1 METCRISFLEKS
13 NISEASRI
21 LSEAMLEVPNHIA
34 IFQGHGEKER
44 EIIEKM
50 FFELLSDLPGITFLA
65 WINKQIVGVMRMK
78 SCNGSKVSRTHL
90 KNRILVQDRGGA
102 EFQTG
107 GILWPKNIFEMGSNE
122 HAQTEEVN
130 NLDWRKS
137 HWHNEWARR
146 DPLNQHWH
154 LGPVGVLPSH
164 QGKGI
169 GTKLLSL
176 FCKEV
181 DACLAPAYL
190 ETDTDKNVR
199 FYERFGFQVVAET
212 EIFDVKNYFM
222 WREQNGYP
230 DC

>member
-1 METCRISFLEKS
+1 MQINEIKMEICRISFLEKS
-13 NISEASRI
+13 NISEASRV
-21 LSEAMLEVPNHIA
+21 LSEAMLKVPNHIA

-50 FFELLSDLPGITFLA
+50 FFELFSDLPGITFLA
-65 WINKQIVGVMRMK
+65 RINKQIVGVMRMK
-78 SCNGSKVSRTHL
+78 SCNGSK
-90 KNRILVQDRGGA
+90 I
-102 EFQTG
+102 
-107 GILWPKNIFEMGSNE
+107 SNE

-137 HWHNEWARR
+137 HWQNEWARQ
-146 DPLNQHWH
+146 DPLKQHWH
-154 LGPVGVLPSH
+154 LGPVGVLPTH

-169 GTKLLSL
+169 GTKLLSR

-199 FYERFGFQVVAET
+199 FYERFDFRVVEET
-212 EIFDVKNYFM
+212 EIFNVKNRYM
-222 WREQNGYP
+222 WRHP
-230 DC
+230 VA